1 MRGLVYHGPGEV
13 GVEQI
18 PDPEPA
24 PGEVLLEVSAAGIC
38 GTDRHIVAGE
48 LGVTPGTVPGHEISG
63 VVIALG
69 DGVDGWEIGRRV
81 LSYGQVT
88 CGQCRPCREGQEHRC
103 RRPQVMG
110 MSRQGG
116 FAEQIAVP
124 QQCLVLVPDEV
135 ADGVAA
141 IVPDAIATPYHAL
154 VTVGHIESGETV
166 VVIGAGGLGLQAI
179 LLARMEGAARIVAVD
194 PSADARKAALAVGA
208 DDVLDPGAGEDPAK
222 ALYRLTSGATLALE
236 CVGRAESVELGM
248 QSLAPGGSL
257 VVVGVGH
264 DRPRLPPL
272 IRFVAGETSIHGSF
286 GSTIAEIE
294 TVLGL
299 ISEDRLDVSRS
310 ISRSVSL
317 DQAPGVF
324 AEPATPGRTV
334 ITPNREVPE

>member
-1 MRGLVYHGPGEV
+1 MRALVYHGPRDIRPKN
-13 GVEQI
+13 I

-48 LGVTPGTVPGHEISG
+48 LGVPAGTVPGHEIAG
-63 VVIALG
+63 RITALG
-69 DGVDGWEIGRRV
+69 EGVDGWELGARV

-88 CGQCRPCREGQEHRC
+88 CGECRPCRDGNEHRC

-110 MSRQGG
+110 MTRQGG
-116 FAEQIAVP
+116 FADKVAVP
-124 QQCLVLVPDEV
+124 HDILVPVPDAVSDEI
-135 ADGVAA
+135 AA

-154 VTVGHIESGETV
+154 VTIGRIQQGESV

-179 LLARMEGAARIVAVD
+179 VLARMEGAGRIVAVD
-194 PSADARKAALAVGA
+194 PSQEAREAALRVGA
-208 DDVLDPGAGEDPAK
+208 DEVLDPTADDKPAK
-222 ALYRLTSGATLALE
+222 ALYGLTRGATLALE

-248 QSLAPGGSL
+248 ESLVPGGRL
-257 VVVGVGH
+257 VIVGVGH

-286 GSTIAEIE
+286 GSTIPEIR

-299 ISEDRLDVSRS
+299 IVEGRLDMSRA
-310 ISRSVSL
+310 ISRRVSI
-317 DQAPGVF
+317 DDGAEVF
-324 AEPATPGRTV
+324 NQPATPGRTV
-334 ITPNREVPE
+334 IVPRS